1 MVIESRKE
9 IRALLKSIFFPLSL
23 TTERLHLSS
32 RWWHRALV
40 VAFFLVMLP
49 LFFLGGY
56 LFFHLTQDHT
66 QSIYLA
72 CMEQSPILGPTA
84 AKAAQESDWNVRER
98 AYDDF
103 FASRDSDEFAQR
115 LQNMPLANEAKHD
128 LWNAKYAATHLHP
141 AALTPDKIALY
152 TYVAGPSETFVEFP
166 ASMSEADRK
175 AELKAKFDGFDQG
188 WVDVDTPTGFTLVK
202 LKHGISLYLHGDKL
216 SASEVGHRV
225 RIFRAAPAPDFLPAN
240 FFDKKEKKPSTE
252 NDSKDALDEEV
263 DNPFQP
269 NADWFDLVD
278 AQLKRDSVRST
289 TAWKSCI
296 KSSPSQR
303 RTRDLLVALFGFV
316 SASYLTQGL
325 YRALLYVIFGS

>member
-1 MVIESRKE
+1 MVIESSKV
-9 IRALLKSIFFPLSL
+9 IRAVLKSIFFPLSL

-40 VAFFLVMLP
+40 VAFFLVLLP
-49 LFFLGGY
+49 LFFLGAY
-56 LFFHLTQDHT
+56 LYFRLTQDHT
-66 QSIYLA
+66 QSIFLA

-84 AKAAQESDWNVRER
+84 VKAAQESDWNVRER

-103 FASRDSDEFAQR
+103 FASSNSDEFAQR
-115 LQNMPLANEAKHD
+115 LQNTPLAEVAKQD
-128 LWNAKYAATHLHP
+128 LWNAKYATTHLHP
-141 AALTPDKIALY
+141 AVLTADKIALY
-152 TYVAGPSETFVEFP
+152 TYVAGPSETFIEFP
-166 ASMSEADRK
+166 ASMSEAARK

-188 WVDVDTPTGFTLVK
+188 WVDVVTPTGFTLVK
-202 LKHGISLYLHGDKL
+202 LKDGISLYLHGDKL

-225 RIFRAAPAPDFLPAN
+225 QIFRAAPAPNFLPAN
-240 FFDKKEKKPSTE
+240 FFDKKEKKPVAES
-252 NDSKDALDEEV
+252 DSKDALDEEV

-296 KSSPSQR
+296 RSSPSQKR
-303 RTRDLLVALFGFV
+303 ARDLVVALLGFV
-316 SASYLTQGL
+316 GASYITQGL